1 MHATTFFASAAA
13 LVSAVSAGTIPTFAK
28 RYNVTEAWGQWQVT
42 NLTFSDHPSSDS
54 INFQVW
60 WDNGYSG
67 PVRCSASEY
76 NLQTDVWHRCEVREG
91 HADSFSFA
99 LQENWDSKSTCQR
112 MLASEEQ
119 EEHDADLSFPTEIA
133 ISQDLYQV
141 GAIAHLNGSAP
152 LPIQWGGSSAGREG
166 TADPFYVPVL
176 SVSSTL
182 PNGTT
187 TAPEYSSRK

>member
-99 LQENWDSKSTCQR
+99 LQENWDK
-112 MLASEEQ
+112 
-119 EEHDADLSFPTEIA
+119 IA

-152 LPIQWGGSSAGREG
+152 LPIQWGGSTAGREG